1 MFKVNNRNT
10 KTRCEICSKLAI
22 KTPEQRH
29 WHRSGV
35 FVVNFW
41 TYFTPCSNISN
52 FDFEQV
58 NASWVT
64 WKISICDDWSDKIS
78 SKWFGWGDMYLLYV
92 METNF
97 FWIKHY
103 TFSDCNLIKSNGS
116 DKLYFFPEWI
126 KSGLDLF

>member
-64 WKISICDDWSDKIS
+64 WKISICDDRSDKIS
-78 SKWFGWGDMYLLYV
+78 SKWFGWGDMYLLYI

-97 FWIKHY
+97 F
-103 TFSDCNLIKSNGS
+103 KSNIILS
-116 DKLYFFPEWI
+116 VTVVWSNQMEVTSSIFFPN
-126 KSGLDLF
+126 KSNQV